1 MILYHVTLFNK
12 PTQEILIPRIPG
24 DTSIGEE
31 VKTNRI
37 CLAPSIIQC
46 LRALEI
52 YKYFQEDTLD
62 VKVYKIVVDENDE
75 QLISWEQLYLNGL
88 VDDAALTHEYW
99 YKSKLIPVEYNE
111 YRISECVKKRYIIIP
126 SKEKMRIKE
135 IIETMGVCF
144 DRQEKYNAF
153 QIMNEWLPRQSET
166 FQEQVK
172 KKLTHK
178 VEEYT
183 EGSAEIYK
191 KIFGNI
197 PERFREEKDFRE
209 IEYLEKCKIEYI
221 T

>member
-1 MILYHVTLFNK
+1 MN
-12 PTQEILIPRIPG
+12 
-24 DTSIGEE
+24 IG
-31 VKTNRI
+31 
-37 CLAPSIIQC
+37 
-46 LRALEI
+46 
-52 YKYFQEDTLD
+52 
-62 VKVYKIVVDENDE
+62 
-75 QLISWEQLYLNGL
+75 
-88 VDDAALTHEYW
+88 
-99 YKSKLIPVEYNE
+99 
-111 YRISECVKKRYIIIP
+111 
-126 SKEKMRIKE
+126 IKE

-144 DRQEKYNAF
+144 DRLEKYNAF

-166 FQEQVK
+166 FQEQIK

-191 KIFGNI
+191 TIFGNI

>member
-1 MILYHVTLFNK
+1 M
-12 PTQEILIPRIPG
+12 
-24 DTSIGEE
+24 
-31 VKTNRI
+31 
-37 CLAPSIIQC
+37 
-46 LRALEI
+46 
-52 YKYFQEDTLD
+52 
-62 VKVYKIVVDENDE
+62 
-75 QLISWEQLYLNGL
+75 

-111 YRISECVKKRYIIIP
+111 YRISECIKKRY
-126 SKEKMRIKE
+126 KE

-144 DRQEKYNAF
+144 DRLEKYNAF

>member
-31 VKTNRI
+31 V
-37 CLAPSIIQC
+37 
-46 LRALEI
+46 
-52 YKYFQEDTLD
+52 
-62 VKVYKIVVDENDE
+62 
-75 QLISWEQLYLNGL
+75 
-88 VDDAALTHEYW
+88 
-99 YKSKLIPVEYNE
+99 
-111 YRISECVKKRYIIIP
+111 
-126 SKEKMRIKE
+126 
-135 IIETMGVCF
+135 IETMGVCF
-144 DRQEKYNAF
+144 DRLEKYNAF
-153 QIMNEWLPRQSET
+153 QIMNEWLPRQSEK

-191 KIFGNI
+191 TIFGNI

>member
-1 MILYHVTLFNK
+1 MQIIENLCPHYNLSF
-12 PTQEILIPRIPG
+12 LIFQF
-24 DTSIGEE
+24 
-31 VKTNRI
+31 
-37 CLAPSIIQC
+37 II
-46 LRALEI
+46 
-52 YKYFQEDTLD
+52 F
-62 VKVYKIVVDENDE
+62 
-75 QLISWEQLYLNGL
+75 
-88 VDDAALTHEYW
+88 
-99 YKSKLIPVEYNE
+99 
-111 YRISECVKKRYIIIP
+111 

-144 DRQEKYNAF
+144 NRLEKYNAF

>member
-1 MILYHVTLFNK
+1 
-12 PTQEILIPRIPG
+12 
-24 DTSIGEE
+24 
-31 VKTNRI
+31 
-37 CLAPSIIQC
+37 
-46 LRALEI
+46 
-52 YKYFQEDTLD
+52 
-62 VKVYKIVVDENDE
+62 
-75 QLISWEQLYLNGL
+75 
-88 VDDAALTHEYW
+88 
-99 YKSKLIPVEYNE
+99 
-111 YRISECVKKRYIIIP
+111 
-126 SKEKMRIKE
+126 
-135 IIETMGVCF
+135 MGVCF
-144 DRQEKYNAF
+144 DRLEKYNAF

-197 PERFREEKDFRE
+197 SERFREEKDFRE

>member
-1 MILYHVTLFNK
+1 MCKKEVYYYFLKRENADKRNHRNNGSVFNR
-12 PTQEILIPRIPG
+12 L
-24 DTSIGEE
+24 
-31 VKTNRI
+31 
-37 CLAPSIIQC
+37 
-46 LRALEI
+46 
-52 YKYFQEDTLD
+52 
-62 VKVYKIVVDENDE
+62 
-75 QLISWEQLYLNGL
+75 
-88 VDDAALTHEYW
+88 
-99 YKSKLIPVEYNE
+99 
-111 YRISECVKKRYIIIP
+111 
-126 SKEKMRIKE
+126 
-135 IIETMGVCF
+135 
-144 DRQEKYNAF
+144 EKYNAF

-197 PERFREEKDFRE
+197 PERFREEKDFRQ

>member
-1 MILYHVTLFNK
+1 MMLHLH
-12 PTQEILIPRIPG
+12 
-24 DTSIGEE
+24 
-31 VKTNRI
+31 
-37 CLAPSIIQC
+37 
-46 LRALEI
+46 
-52 YKYFQEDTLD
+52 
-62 VKVYKIVVDENDE
+62 
-75 QLISWEQLYLNGL
+75 
-88 VDDAALTHEYW
+88 THEYW

-144 DRQEKYNAF
+144 DRLEKYNAF

-183 EGSAEIYK
+183 V
-191 KIFGNI
+191 
-197 PERFREEKDFRE
+197 
-209 IEYLEKCKIEYI
+209 C
-221 T
+221 